1 MNLKAKLIQVLPIVS
16 GQGKNGEW
24 KKLDFVVET
33 DAQYPQKVCFSLWND
48 KIDESKLQIGK
59 VLSIDFDPSSREYNG
74 RWFTELRAWKIQL
87 ESEMAEAPANYPP
100 DQEYPYPN
108 GEEELPF

>member
-1 MNLKAKLIQVLPIVS
+1 MNLKAKLVQVLPIVT

-24 KKLDFVVET
+24 KKLDFIVET

-59 VLSIDFDPSSREYNG
+59 MISVDFDPGSREYNG
-74 RWFTELRAWKIQL
+74 RWFTELKAWKIQV
-87 ESEMAEAPANYPP
+87 ESDNSDVPQDFPP
-100 DQEYPYPN
+100 VEDFPYPS